1 MDKEPQG
8 EVNLQLY
15 IHHLL
20 KIIIMPVS
28 SFLRKPQKH
37 FFFLS
42 VKVCVG
48 ERGG

>member
-28 SFLRKPQKH
+28 SFVRKPQKQ
-37 FFFLS
+37 FFLS